1 MLKRL
6 ILRLFVSIIILLT
19 VIMGSMRLVISN
31 IEFFKPEIAY
41 LLEREVS
48 KGIVFNRVSGSL
60 NRFNPVL
67 RIENVS
73 INRPDRSQPLFIDQL
88 AVEFDFWSS
97 LRNRAPVVFEI
108 SGKLEKLKLTKDVSG
123 LWWLNDYQIGGGSGE
138 IVLPAFKQFLELL
151 PRYLKLDLHR
161 LIINDERHQSTH
173 QLSNVAARIIH
184 RNGQFHSQMNAELPE
199 EFGRSLLLK
208 SVIDPT
214 SSSIYLNTSGL
225 GMAPVA
231 RLFELDTQGLRKGTL
246 DGEIWFQMEGYRV
259 TGISGDLDLSDGIL
273 QVADDKLP
281 LSINYHANFKAL
293 AGDSDWRV
301 NGKIKRLSISGTS
314 VPGFDVQVKIPLAAE
329 NGLLSAWINR
339 LPMSSL
345 PVVAGQWLPN
355 SIDQQISEGRLQG
368 LLQDVLFEINLDE
381 VETFR
386 MAAKIK
392 NLNTQPAGPVPG
404 VNNLNADLIMGHNKL
419 IAKLQGEN
427 VSLDFGDRFRAPLQA
442 DSISMQ
448 VTSNRQPSGNLLIQ
462 ANDIQLTNQDVSAV
476 GRMRI
481 ETDAQQ
487 APFMYLR
494 VAFRDAVASSTHK
507 YIPVKMMPAKT
518 IDWIDRGIIG
528 GFVPRGDLQF
538 HGRLQD
544 VRKLNRAHAV
554 ELFVDFA
561 VENADIFFAPGWLHA
576 RNGKGRVLFHN
587 VGVEFDLEEA
597 SYEQIDGIK
606 VQGGIS
612 DFERAALDLSIQAE
626 AATGD
631 AVRVWRDTP
640 VGARFR
646 EVLSNLQDYRG
657 AVSSNIDIKL
667 PLGKNV
673 AERKVNVE
681 IGFQDAA
688 ARAPGWELD
697 LSQIIGRLKVTE
709 STITAAGISARFF
722 NDPVDIDINSS
733 NTALNTQVAVQGNL
747 ATANLLR
754 RVPGYLRDALSG
766 NSDWQLRLDI
776 AGDAAASDQPFL
788 RINAS
793 SDLNQTSVNL
803 PQPFYKAAA
812 DTTRLDTEVKFYPQQ
827 IRFLSKL
834 GDKITGRGS
843 LMTRDD
849 QEYRLDALDIAFSA
863 ALQEIQHPGIHL
875 HGRIAELSIDEWG
888 DFFDGSGAD
897 DPVLLQSVDLSV
909 DRARAFGRDIQSV
922 VFGMQQVDQHF
933 LGRVDSSMMKGS
945 FEIPLQTSWLDP
957 MVVDLDYLR
966 IEATDAESGQTT
978 IKPSSFPA
986 LKLTSKSLR
995 FDDMQYSDLLIDA
1008 NPDGETLKVDK
1019 FNFRRDELQFTSEG
1033 DWTFKES
1040 TGRHLSSLKV
1050 TLKGPKLGEAVQGL
1064 GFGNSISGGDIEL
1077 TGKFSWPAPLLSFGL
1092 DILEAEVSMKISD
1105 GVLNN
1110 VEPGSGRFVGL
1121 LSLSALP
1128 RRLSLDFSDVLID
1141 GLDFDEISG
1150 RYRIKDG
1157 VLHTENTRLDGPAA
1171 KIKITGKTGIIDRD
1185 YDQVIRVTPKIRQTM
1200 SLLGLGAISAGTGGV
1215 GWGLLILQN
1224 LFRTAIDDAVEV
1236 EYHVTGSWDDPE
1248 IALLKAVDENQNRLP
1263 RIDK

>member
-1 MLKRL
+1 MLKRF
-6 ILRLFVSIIILLT
+6 ILRLFVSIIILLA
-19 VIMGSMRLVISN
+19 VIMGGMRLVISN

-41 LLEREVS
+41 LLERDVS

-73 INRPDRSQPLFIDQL
+73 INRPDRSQPLFIDHL
-88 AVEFDFWSS
+88 SVEFDFWSS

-108 SGKLEKLKLTKDVSG
+108 SGKLEKLKLTQDVSG
-123 LWWLNDYQIGGGSGE
+123 LWWLNDYQIGGGGE
-138 IVLPAFKQFLELL
+138 VVLPAFKQFLELL

-184 RNGQFHSQMNAELPE
+184 RNGQFHAQMNAELPE

-225 GMAPVA
+225 RMAPIA
-231 RLFELDTQGLRKGTL
+231 RLLELDTQGLRKGAL
-246 DGEIWFQMEGYRV
+246 DGAIWFQMEGYKV
-259 TGISGDLDLSDGIL
+259 TSISGDLDLSDGVL
-273 QVADDKLP
+273 QVADHKLP
-281 LSINYHANFKAL
+281 LSINYLANFKAL
-293 AGDSDWRV
+293 AGDNDWRV
-301 NGKIKRLSISGTS
+301 NSKIKRLSIGGTK
-314 VPGFDVQVKIPLAAE
+314 VPGFDVQVKIPLAAD

-339 LPMSSL
+339 LPISSL
-345 PVVAGQWLPN
+345 PVVAGQWLPDT
-355 SIDQQISEGRLQG
+355 IDQQISEGRLQG

-392 NLNTQPAGPVPG
+392 GLNTQPAGPVPG
-404 VNNLNADLIMGHNKL
+404 VNNLNADLIVGHNKL

-427 VSLDFGDRFRAPLQA
+427 VSLDFGDQFRAPLQA
-442 DSISMQ
+442 DSISLE
-448 VTSNRQPSGNLLIQ
+448 VISNRQPSGNLLIE

-494 VAFRDAVASSTHK
+494 VAFSEAVASSTHK
-507 YIPVKMMPAKT
+507 YIPVQLMPAGT

-528 GFVPRGDLQF
+528 GFVPEGDLLF
-538 HGRLQD
+538 HGRLRD
-544 VRKLNRAHAV
+544 VRKLNREHAG

-561 VENADIFFAPGWLHA
+561 VEQADIFFAPGWLHA

-587 VGVEFDLEEA
+587 VGVQFDLEEA

-606 VQGGIS
+606 VQGGIA
-612 DFERAALDLSIQAE
+612 DFEQAALDLSIQAE

-631 AVRVWRDTP
+631 AVRVWLDTP
-640 VGARFR
+640 VGVRFR
-646 EVLSNLQDYRG
+646 QVLSNLQDYRG

-667 PLGKNV
+667 PLGKDV

-697 LSQIIGRLKVTE
+697 LSQIIGSLKVTE
-709 STITAAGISARFF
+709 NTMTAAGISARFF
-722 NDPVDIDINSS
+722 DDPVYIDINSS

-747 ATANLLR
+747 ASVNLLR
-754 RVPGYLRDALSG
+754 SLPSYLRDALSG

-793 SDLNQTSVNL
+793 SNLLETRVDL
-803 PQPFYKAAA
+803 PKPFYKVAA
-812 DTTRLDTEVKFYPQQ
+812 DTTRLDTEVRFYPQQ

-834 GDKITGRGS
+834 GDKIAGQGS
-843 LMTRDD
+843 LVTRDD
-849 QEYRLDALDIAFSA
+849 QEYRLEALDIAFSR
-863 ALQEIQHPGIHL
+863 ALQEKQRSGIHL
-875 HGRIAELSIDEWG
+875 YGRIDELNIDEWLS
-888 DFFDGSGAD
+888 FFTDSGNDGPA
-897 DPVLLQSVDLSV
+897 LLQSVELGV
-909 DRARAFGRDIQSV
+909 DRARAFGRDIESV
-922 VFGMQQVDQHF
+922 VFGMHQVDQRF

-957 MVVDLDYLR
+957 MIVDLEYLR
-966 IEATDAESGQTT
+966 IEPTVAEPGQTA
-978 IKPSSFPA
+978 IKPSSVPTFM
-986 LKLTSKSLR
+986 LTSKSLR
-995 FDDMQYSDLLIDA
+995 FHDMEYNDLLIDA
-1008 NPDGETLKVDK
+1008 SSDEKTLKVSK
-1019 FNFRRDELQFTSEG
+1019 FNFRRDELQLTSEG
-1033 DWTFKES
+1033 EWTFDES
-1040 TGRHLSSLKV
+1040 TGRHLSSLNV
-1050 TLKGPKLGEAVQGL
+1050 TLEGPELGEAMQGL
-1064 GFGNSISGGDIEL
+1064 GFGNSMSGGDIEL
-1077 TGKFSWPAPLLSFGL
+1077 TGKFSWPAPLFSFGL
-1092 DILEAEVSMKISD
+1092 DIVEAEARLKITD

-1141 GLDFDEISG
+1141 GLEFDEITG
-1150 RYRIKDG
+1150 RYSIKDG
-1157 VLHTENTRLDGPAA
+1157 ILNTRDTRLDGPAA
-1171 KIKITGKTGIIDRD
+1171 NIKITGKTGIIDRD
-1185 YDQVIRVTPKIRQTM
+1185 YDQVIRVTPKIRETL
-1200 SLLGLGAISAGTGGV
+1200 SLLGLGAVSAGTGV
-1215 GWGLLILQN
+1215 GWGLLLLQN
-1224 LFRTAIDDAVEV
+1224 LFKTAIDDAVEV

-1248 IALLKAVDENQNRLP
+1248 IALLKAVDENQKRLP
-1263 RIDK
+1263 KNDK